1 MLQPRSPT
9 DSLLSRVSL
18 HITSSVAAA
27 WEHVTLP
34 WFQATAKN
42 QIGGNELTAVV
53 TPYRSHAHFLRAQVL
68 AGGISL
74 LGIRFLT
81 PPQLRALLLQNS
93 GLSIPLRE
101 HLRLLLAATA
111 EEFAAETDENN
122 SPAALVAKSV
132 ARDPDNFLRAIDQLN
147 AAGWNVNQLE
157 PPALC
162 EIA

>member
-1 MLQPRSPT
+1 MPQARRETKQSVV
-9 DSLLSRVSL
+9 RVSL
-18 HITSSVAAA
+18 RAGSSFSAA
-27 WEHVTLP
+27 WQHVVLP
-34 WFQATAKN
+34 WFQSAARDVAAKDKF
-42 QIGGNELTAVV
+42 TAVV

-132 ARDPDNFLRAIDQLN
+132 MRDPD
-147 AAGWNVNQLE
+147 
-157 PPALC
+157 
-162 EIA
+162 